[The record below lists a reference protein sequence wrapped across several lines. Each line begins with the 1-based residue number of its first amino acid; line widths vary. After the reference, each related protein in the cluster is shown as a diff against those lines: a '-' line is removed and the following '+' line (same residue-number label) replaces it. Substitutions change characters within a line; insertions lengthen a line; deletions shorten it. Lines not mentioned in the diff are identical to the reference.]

1 MEKRCFKPFCV
12 NGERFVIYIDT
23 KNCLDQT
30 ENFAVEEF
38 ALRHLDANETYVM
51 FYRMH
56 PTVIVGKNQN
66 TLGEINNEYIEEN
79 EIPVLRRLSGGGA
92 VYNDEG
98 NISFSIITKDDGV
111 SFNNFERFTK
121 PVIDALITLGI
132 EARLSGRNDIEVEGR
147 KISGN
152 AQFATGGRLYSHGTL
167 LFDVNLTNVEKA
179 LRVNPLKLQAKG
191 VKSVKSRVTNIRE
204 HLREDMDI
212 HAFQQVLLQSIFQTT
227 EIPTYIF
234 SDEDWLQIRKIQ
246 KERYQNWDWNYGKSP
261 KFNVKN
267 EQKFPGGLV
276 EMRFQVEKGH
286 IATAQIFGDF
296 FASGDVKEIENK
308 LIGLAYTREALVAFL
323 EKIDIPFYFGRVTK
337 EELKT
342 IIFP

>member
-1 MEKRCFKPFCV
+1 M
-12 NGERFVIYIDT
+12 IYIDT
-23 KNCLDQT
+23 KDCLDQT
-30 ENFAVEEF
+30 ENFAIEEF
-38 ALRHLDANETYVM
+38 ALRQMDANETYVM

-66 TLGEINNEYIEEN
+66 TLAEINQAYIDEHD
-79 EIPVLRRLSGGGA
+79 IPVLRRLSGGGA

-98 NISFSIITKDDGV
+98 NISFSIITKDDGA

-121 PVIDALITLGI
+121 PVIDALIELGVD
-132 EARLSGRNDIEVEGR
+132 AKLSGRNDIEVAGK

-167 LFDVNLTNVEKA
+167 LFDVNLANVEKA

-191 VKSVKSRVTNIRE
+191 VKSVRSRVTNIRE

-212 HAFQQVLLQSIFQTT
+212 NAFQEVLLQSISQTA
-227 EIPTYIF
+227 EIPTYRF
-234 SDEDWLQIRKIQ
+234 SEADWTQIRKIQ

-276 EMRFQVEKGH
+276 EIRFQVEKGR
-286 IATAQIFGDF
+286 ITIAQIFGDF
-296 FASGDVKEIENK
+296 FATGDIQEVENK
-308 LIGLAYTREALVAFL
+308 LLGVAYTRDTLDDFL
-323 EKIDIPFYFGRVTK
+323 EGINVPLYFGEVTK
-337 EELKT
+337 EELQT
-342 IIFP
+342 IIFQ

>member
-1 MEKRCFKPFCV
+1 MDGEK
-12 NGERFVIYIDT
+12 FVIYIDT
-23 KNCLDQT
+23 KDCLDQT
-30 ENFAVEEF
+30 ENFAIEEF

-66 TLGEINNEYIEEN
+66 TLAEINQAYIEAHD
-79 EIPVLRRLSGGGA
+79 IPVLRRLSGGGA
-92 VYNDEG
+92 VYNDQG
-98 NISFSIITKDDGV
+98 NISFSIITKDDGA

-121 PVIDALITLGI
+121 PVIDALIELGVD
-132 EARLSGRNDIEVEGR
+132 AKLSGRNDIEIAGR

-167 LFDVNLTNVEKA
+167 LFDVNLANVEKA

-191 VKSVKSRVTNIRE
+191 VKSVRSRVTNIRE

-212 HAFQQVLLQSIFQTT
+212 HTFQQVLLQSIFQTT
-227 EIPTYIF
+227 EIPTYVF
-234 SDEDWLQIRKIQ
+234 SEEDWLQIRTIQ

-267 EQKFPGGLV
+267 EQKFSGGLV
-276 EMRFQVEKGH
+276 EMQFQVEKGR
-286 IATAQIFGDF
+286 ITTAQIFGDF
-296 FASGDVKEIENK
+296 FATGDIKVVENK
-308 LIGLAYTREALVAFL
+308 LLGVTYTREALDAFL
-323 EKIDIPFYFGRVTK
+323 EKIDVPLYFGKVTK
-337 EELKT
+337 EELRT
-342 IIFP
+342 IIFQ

>member
-1 MEKRCFKPFCV
+1 MDGEKI
-12 NGERFVIYIDT
+12 VIYIDT
-23 KNCLDQT
+23 KDCLDQT
-30 ENFAVEEF
+30 ENFAIEEF

-66 TLGEINNEYIEEN
+66 TLAEINQTYIEEHDVQ
-79 EIPVLRRLSGGGA
+79 VLRRLSGGGA
-92 VYNDEG
+92 VYNYEG
-98 NISFSIITKDDGV
+98 NISFSIITKDDGA

-121 PVIDALITLGI
+121 PVIDALLELGVD
-132 EARLSGRNDIEVEGR
+132 AKLSGRNDIEVAGR

-167 LFDVNLTNVEKA
+167 LFDVNLANVEKA
-179 LRVNPLKLQAKG
+179 LHVNPLKLQAKG
-191 VKSVKSRVTNIRE
+191 VKSVRSRVTNIRE

-212 HAFQQVLLQSIFQTT
+212 NAFRQVLLQSIFQTT
-227 EIPTYIF
+227 EIPTYAF
-234 SDEDWLQIRKIQ
+234 SEKDWTQIRKIK

-261 KFNVKN
+261 KFNVKS

-286 IATAQIFGDF
+286 ITMAQIFGDF
-296 FASGDVKEIENK
+296 FATGNMREIENS
-308 LIGLAYTREALVAFL
+308 LLGVAYTQKALDDFL
-323 EKIDIPFYFGRVTK
+323 EDVDVPLYFGKITK
-337 EELKT
+337 EELQT
-342 IIFP
+342 IIFQ